1 MSQPG
6 EITALLHQLRSGDR
20 TAWDRLSEKTYPELR
35 RIAQAHFRDERP
47 GHLLQPTAL
56 VNEVWQKF
64 MALNAVQFSD
74 RVHFLSLCSR
84 LMRQI
89 LVDHARRRATHERV
103 VSSMQTDDRIE
114 QDTLDLDLALRKLEG
129 AHPRAAQVVELRYFG
144 GMSIEEI
151 AEYLEVSP
159 ATVKRDWLVARA
171 WLYSQVHG
179 GPA

>member
-1 MSQPG
+1 MPQPG
-6 EITALLHQLRSGDR
+6 EITSLLHQLRSGDR
-20 TAWDRLSEKTYPELR
+20 AAWDRLSEKTYPELH
-35 RIAQAHFRDERP
+35 RIAQAHFRGERP

-64 MALNAVQFSD
+64 IALNAVEFSD
-74 RVHFLSLCSR
+74 RIHFLSLCSR

-89 LVDHARRRATHERV
+89 LVDHARRHATHERV
-103 VSSMQTDDRIE
+103 LSLMGTDDRIE
-114 QDTLDLDLALRKLEG
+114 ENTLDLDLALRKLEE

-171 WLYSQVHG
+171 WLYGQLHG